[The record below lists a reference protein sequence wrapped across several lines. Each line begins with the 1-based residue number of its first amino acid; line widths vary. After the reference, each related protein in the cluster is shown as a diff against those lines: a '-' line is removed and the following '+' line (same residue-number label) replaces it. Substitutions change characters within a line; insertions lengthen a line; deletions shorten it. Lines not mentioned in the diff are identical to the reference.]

1 MCRAN
6 ATPATSVSRSARMG
20 RVMPPAPGLLLLHKP
35 VGPTSA
41 TLVREVAAAAA
52 EAGAGRLP
60 LCHAGTLDP
69 FACGLLVLA
78 VGQATRA
85 VDLLHDVPKEYEAV
99 VAWGAETD
107 NGDPLGQVV
116 ATGDASG
123 LASEALEAALAP
135 HVGWREQ
142 VPPVTSAQRV
152 DGEYAYRKAHRGEVF
167 ELPPRRVFLHEARW
181 LEHDL
186 PRAKSRLFL
195 RCGRGYYVRSLVRD
209 LGRALGCRA
218 HVAALHR
225 AAIGPWRDPGAGPG
239 VPVAGEQL
247 FPWLAA
253 RALDADEAR
262 RVAQGQPIPTA
273 DLAAPTWRVPA
284 GFPEPEGP
292 QAPDGPVRALHDGRL
307 VALLRR
313 SGDGSLAPFANL
325 RGGL

>member
-1 MCRAN
+1 MRRV
-6 ATPATSVSRSARMG
+6 TPPV
-20 RVMPPAPGLLLLHKP
+20 PGLLLLHKP

-41 TLVREVAAAAA
+41 SLVREVAPAAAD
-52 EAGAGRLP
+52 AGARKLP

-78 VGQATRA
+78 VGQATRV

-116 ATGDASG
+116 AKGETSG
-123 LASEALEAALAP
+123 LAPEALDAALAA

-142 VPPVTSAQRV
+142 VPPATSAQRV
-152 DGEYAYRKAHRGEVF
+152 DGEYAYRRAHRGEVF
-167 ELPPRRVFLHEARW
+167 ELPPRRVFLHAAQW

-186 PRAKSRLFL
+186 PRATSRLFL

-209 LGRALGCRA
+209 LGRVLGCRA
-218 HVAALHR
+218 HLAALHR
-225 AAIGPWRDPGAGPG
+225 TVIGPWRDPGAETR
-239 VPVAGEQL
+239 VAVGGDQL
-247 FPWLAA
+247 FPWLAS
-253 RALDADEAR
+253 RTLDPDEAR
-262 RVAQGQPIPTA
+262 RVAHGQAIPTA
-273 DLAAPTWRVPA
+273 ALVPPAWRVPVD
-284 GFPEPEGP
+284 FP
-292 QAPDGPVRALHDGRL
+292 QSDGPVRALHEGRL